1 MKKLSKRLQ
10 IEKEKIGNTKF
21 YEIKKAIHL
30 VKSTASAKFNE
41 SIEAHISLCI
51 DPKYSNQQLRKTVIF
66 PHGTGNL
73 LKIAALVSQEQFTE
87 AQNTKA
93 DIVGS
98 EELIEDISKGIL
110 NFDLLITTVDMMP
123 KLAKF
128 GRILGPKGLMP
139 SLKAGT
145 VTTNLESTIQE
156 FRKGKLEYRADKT
169 GIVHV
174 IFGKAN
180 FSELELIENLKA
192 FYHSIEINKPLGVKG
207 KYFKK
212 LIICSTMGPGIS
224 INFECF

>member
-1 MKKLSKRLQ
+1 MGQKSSNKVHDIHCVFFDGRTIYGHVKKETKQKITTSKQ
-10 IEKEKIGNTKF
+10 IR
-21 YEIKKAIHL
+21 
-30 VKSTASAKFNE
+30 
-41 SIEAHISLCI
+41 I
-51 DPKYSNQQLRKTVIF
+51 DPKYANQQLRKTVVF
-66 PHGTGNL
+66 THGTGHI
-73 LKIAALVSQEQFTE
+73 LKIADLVSREEFAE
-87 AQNTKA
+87 AQNAKA
-93 DIVGS
+93 DILGS

-110 NFDLLITTVDMMP
+110 NFDLLVATVDMMP

-145 VTTNLESTIQE
+145 VTTNVESTIKE

-180 FSELELIENLKA
+180 FSELELIENLKE
-192 FYHSIEINKPLGVKG
+192 FYHSIEISKPSGVKG

-224 INFECF
+224 INLECL